1 MIENKFYTCKYD
13 RAFKEVMLSKKN
25 EELLKWFLEDI
36 LKVKIKEIEVQTIEM
51 NNGNIHV
58 RRKYADVM
66 LKTNAGKIE
75 IEINACS
82 APYVHPRNMA
92 YISNIYSNHIL
103 VGEDYSE
110 EVPIIQI
117 NFSYGL
123 KDKEKIRTYKMR
135 DESGL
140 EYVKNFTIYEINMEY
155 YKEIWDNKNEKEIEE
170 NKYYIMLDLEEK
182 EIEKISKKDRMVEKY
197 MEEIKRVNC
206 DPEFQ
211 LYMTY
216 EEDQRKIF
224 NSRMKESE
232 QIGLERGMKKG
243 IQEGMQKGLAEGLEK
258 GIEQEKVRNAKNFKE
273 LGTPIDVIAKATGLS
288 TIEIEKL

>member
-36 LKVKIKEIEVQTIEM
+36 LKVKVESIEVQTIEM
-51 NNGNIHV
+51 NSGNIYV

-66 LKTNAGKIE
+66 LKTNVGKIE
-75 IEINACS
+75 IEINECS

-123 KDKEKIRTYKMR
+123 KDKEKVREYKMR

-140 EYVKNFTIYEINMEY
+140 EYIKNLIIYEINMEY
-155 YKEIWDNKNEKEIEE
+155 YKEIWDNKNEKEIEK

-182 EIEKISKKDRMVEKY
+182 EIEKISKKDRMVERY
-197 MEEIKRVNC
+197 MEEIRRINC

-211 LYMTY
+211 LYMTH

-243 IQEGMQKGLAEGLEK
+243 IKQGIKQ
-258 GIEQEKVRNAKNFKE
+258 GIEQGIEQGRKQEKIETALNMKE
-273 LGTPIDVIAKATGLS
+273 NGIDNITISKCTKLS
-288 TIEIEKL
+288 LEEIERL